1 MASATSVTLSTYPV
15 SPLTPCS
22 TMLATSLSLSMLSAK
37 TRFCNRE
44 MMTRILSIPLARGHR
59 PDQMGWASTQNLSV
73 TSKEVAK
80 VSFRNWGLSVL
91 SNQHSLHSDLIS
103 WRSSTLGT
111 FMLNFDG
118 MVSLIMQLQDTSLE
132 IMMVPYWPAAGGK
145 QLFSY
150 LVSYAEMI
158 GVWLGLQYL
167 LSHTTVRKVC
177 IQGDSMVVLSWLHY
191 LPDKLKH
198 SSFIMDEG
206 YLLLVE
212 ILRSSFLFPYL
223 QRRESSCRLDC

>member
-1 MASATSVTLSTYPV
+1 MKDCFKPKTLVLLIFFDDVYLFLMICV
-15 SPLTPCS
+15 
-22 TMLATSLSLSMLSAK
+22 SLSSSSLVM
-37 TRFCNRE
+37 
-44 MMTRILSIPLARGHR
+44 
-59 PDQMGWASTQNLSV
+59 Q
-73 TSKEVAK
+73 

-177 IQGDSMVVLSWLHY
+177 IQGDSMVALSWLHH
-191 LPDKLKH
+191 L
-198 SSFIMDEG
+198 S
-206 YLLLVE
+206 
-212 ILRSSFLFPYL
+212 LR
-223 QRRESSCRLDC
+223 